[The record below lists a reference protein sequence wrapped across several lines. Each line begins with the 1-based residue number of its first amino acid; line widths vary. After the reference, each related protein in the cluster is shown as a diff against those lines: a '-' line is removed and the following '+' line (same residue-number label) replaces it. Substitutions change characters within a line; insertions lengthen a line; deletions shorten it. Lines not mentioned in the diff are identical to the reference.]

1 MKKLFVL
8 VCASVLAF
16 AADSGR
22 YREDFHYSYPQTAGG
37 TLNVDNFNGSV
48 EVTGWDQDTV
58 DISGTKYAAS
68 EDTLHALKIEVSS
81 AGNAVHVKTVR
92 PSTHWGNLGAKYT
105 IRVPRRT
112 TLENVGS
119 SNGSIRVE
127 DVEGDARLAT
137 SNGSVHLARIRGNVD
152 AHSSNGSVEV
162 NDVSGRMSF
171 HTSNGSVHAENAHGA
186 FQAETS
192 NGGVH
197 VHLTDSDGGNA
208 IQVSSSNGPIDL
220 ELDRPGSSDVVAHT
234 SNGSVTVRMPEGAR
248 AAVHASTS
256 SRGSVHSDFEI
267 LTRGELSRS
276 RIEGTI
282 GGGGPK
288 LDLTTSNGNIRLVK
302 I

>member
-1 MKKLFVL
+1 MKKLFL
-8 VCASVLAF
+8 LACASVLAL

-37 TLNVDNFNGSV
+37 RLNVDNFNGSV

-58 DISGTKYAAS
+58 DISGTKFAAS
-68 EDTLHALKIEVSS
+68 EDQLHALKIEVSS
-81 AGNAVHVKTVR
+81 AGNSVQVKTVR
-92 PSTHWGNLGAKYT
+92 PSPHPGNLGAKYT

-152 AHSSNGSVEV
+152 ARSSNGSVEV

-171 HTSNGSVHAENAHGA
+171 HTSNGSMHAENAHGA
-186 FQAETS
+186 FEAETS

-197 VHLTDSDGGNA
+197 VHLTDSDAGNA
-208 IQVSSSNGPIDL
+208 IRVSSSNGPIDL
-220 ELDRPGSSDVVAHT
+220 ELDRLGSSDVVAHT

-248 AAVHASTS
+248 TAVHATTS
-256 SRGSVHSDFEI
+256 SRGSVHSGFEI
-267 LTRGELSRS
+267 LTRGELSRN
-276 RIEGTI
+276 RMEGTI
-282 GGGGPK
+282 GGGGLK
-288 LDLTTSNGNIRLVK
+288 MDLTTSNGNIRLVK